1 MHLIGQMET
10 QCAKKCGETV
20 QQEIEVVK
28 AKYEETIKSTKMKLL
43 VTKTQN
49 IEYLNAIKVRY
60 NAVTHTFDINFSI
73 SEISYVANRFSHKLI
88 NQLYQ

>member
-10 QCAKKCGETV
+10 QCAKKCGETM

-28 AKYEETIKSTKMKLL
+28 AKYEESTKMKLL
-43 VTKTQN
+43 VTKSQN
-49 IEYLNAIKVRY
+49 IEYLNAIKVLY

-73 SEISYVANRFSHKLI
+73 SEISYVAKSI
-88 NQLYQ
+88 N

>member
-1 MHLIGQMET
+1 MET

-20 QQEIEVVK
+20 QQEFEVVK

-49 IEYLNAIKVRY
+49 IEYLNAIKV
-60 NAVTHTFDINFSI
+60 HIMLLHI
-73 SEISYVANRFSHKLI
+73 LLI
-88 NQLYQ
+88 LIV

>member
-1 MHLIGQMET
+1 MET

-49 IEYLNAIKVRY
+49 IEYLNAIKV
-60 NAVTHTFDINFSI
+60 HIMLLHI
-73 SEISYVANRFSHKLI
+73 LLI
-88 NQLYQ
+88 LIV

>member
-1 MHLIGQMET
+1 MET
-10 QCAKKCGETV
+10 QCARKCGETV

-49 IEYLNAIKVRY
+49 IEYLNAIKVY
-60 NAVTHTFDINFSI
+60 IMQLHIISI
-73 SEISYVANRFSHKLI
+73 LI
-88 NQLYQ
+88 F